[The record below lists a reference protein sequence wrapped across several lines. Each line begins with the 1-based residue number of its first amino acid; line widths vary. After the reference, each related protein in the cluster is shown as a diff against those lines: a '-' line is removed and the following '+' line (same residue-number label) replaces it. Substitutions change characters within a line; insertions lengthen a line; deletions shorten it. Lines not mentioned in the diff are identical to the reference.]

1 MKDMAEVTIVI
12 SSCDADLDTCYP
24 FFYLLKKYWK
34 NRPSSWNI
42 VLNTET
48 LSYQDNELNII
59 CPRVDLKK
67 KSSSW
72 TTRLNKVLSNID
84 TEFVLLILSDYFF
97 MDNVNQEKLNECLNW
112 MDANDEIGVFY
123 FDPNPY
129 CKKESA
135 KYSGFEKG
143 RNGDPFLA
151 NAQIGLWRKSVLM
164 DLTKYKEDPW
174 QWEQLA
180 SERTYY
186 MDEEFYFLKKDEE
199 KVFFYDWTATGCAV
213 CARKWT
219 KGCIE
224 LFKKNGIECDFSKRG
239 IWDEL
244 ENHPRTQIS
253 YIKHLFRAPLG
264 KRIIN
269 KICNDLGMSKSQKKE

>member
-1 MKDMAEVTIVI
+1 MKDKAEVTIII
-12 SSCDADLDTCYP
+12 SSCDADIDTCYP

-34 NRPSSWNI
+34 SRPSSWNI

-48 LSYQDNELNII
+48 LSYQDDELNII

-67 KSSSW
+67 RSSSW
-72 TTRLNKVLSNID
+72 TTRLNKVLSDIN

-97 MDNVNQEKLNECLNW
+97 MDNVNQEKLNKCVKW
-112 MDANDEIGVFY
+112 MDANKEIGVFY

-129 CKKESA
+129 CKKEEA
-135 KYSGFEKG
+135 IYDGFEKG
-143 RNGDPFLA
+143 KNGESFLA

-186 MDEEFYFLKKDEE
+186 MDEEFYFLKEDEE

-224 LFKKNGIECDFSKRG
+224 LFEKNGIECDFSKRG
-239 IWDEL
+239 IWDEA
-244 ENHPRTQIS
+244 ENHPRTQIPFL
-253 YIKHLFRAPLG
+253 KHLFRPPLG
-264 KRIIN
+264 KRVIN
-269 KICNDLGMSKSQKKE
+269 KISKRCGNKSRKKE